1 MKIGPKYKI
10 ARRLGP
16 AVFDKTQTQ
25 KFQLSEA
32 RHARGKG
39 KAGSRPKSRSDFG
52 TTLIEKQRVR
62 FGYGISERQL
72 VNYVKKASQI
82 KGGSASVHLFE
93 LLESRLDNTVYRLG
107 LANSRRLARQ
117 MVSHG
122 HITVNGTKTTIPS
135 FSVKQGDVVSVREG
149 SRKSVLFS
157 DLAKK
162 LQNYSIP
169 KWLRFDVE
177 KIQATVEGTP
187 VLESDGAINLNA
199 VFEYYS
205 R

>member
-39 KAGSRPKSRSDFG
+39 RGGRPKSRSDFAL
-52 TTLIEKQRVR
+52 TLIEKQRVR
-62 FGYGISERQL
+62 FSYGITERQL
-72 VNYVKKASQI
+72 VNYVKRASAI
-82 KGGSASVHLFE
+82 KVGSASDHLFVA
-93 LLESRLDNTVYRLG
+93 LESRLDNAVYRLG

-122 HITVNGTKTTIPS
+122 HITVNGRKTTIPS
-135 FSVKQGDVVSVREG
+135 YSLRIGDTISIREG
-149 SRKSVLFS
+149 SKKSALFL
-157 DLAKK
+157 DLGKR

-169 KWLRFDVE
+169 KWLKFDIE
-177 KIQATVEGTP
+177 KMQATVEGTP
-187 VLESDGAINLNA
+187 VLEKDGAINFGA